1 MRGFGMNK
9 NNPPNTFANRFW
21 HSDTCLDVEM
31 NKSKYFMEYIP
42 KYYAE
47 SRKTPEDILH
57 FICIHFPDLFNIF
70 HPIDL
75 FSLWCAGLCG
85 LGGAGQMRCLMC
97 DPVTTPDWCWR
108 GPSAIARPGS
118 GNTVTTLQLLMASSR
133 WPLLLVFHLPTVICD
148 PAPSQHQ
155 PPRHQGCLCLQGE
168 ICLLFNIN

>member
-85 LGGAGQMRCLMC
+85 LGGAGRGGADEMFDVWSRHDPRLMLE
-97 DPVTTPDWCWR
+97 R
-108 GPSAIARPGS
+108 AISHREAGLR
-118 GNTVTTLQLLMASSR
+118 
-133 WPLLLVFHLPTVICD
+133 
-148 PAPSQHQ
+148 
-155 PPRHQGCLCLQGE
+155 
-168 ICLLFNIN
+168 